1 MALKELVSTI
11 AKALAD
17 NPSDVSVTE
26 MEGEGSTLLELRVAK
41 NDIGKM
47 IGRDGKT
54 AQSIRTIIAAA
65 AKQGQRA
72 HLDILD

>member
-17 NPSDVSVTE
+17 NPAEVSVTE

-65 AKQGQRA
+65 AKPGQRA